1 MKRRQIYL
9 TESEIVAIKSFAF
22 ELGIS
27 ISEYIRR
34 IIDEHLAKR
43 KGSVLPNPF
52 IIKTTK
58 TSKKIK

>member
-9 TESEIVAIKSFAF
+9 TESEITAIKSFAF

-43 KGSVLPNPF
+43 KVSIGLICTP
-52 IIKTTK
+52 I
-58 TSKKIK
+58 

>member
-9 TESEIVAIKSFAF
+9 TESEITAIKSFAF

-34 IIDEHLAKR
+34 IIDEHLEKR
-43 KGSVLPNPF
+43 KVKEPSESFLT
-52 IIKTTK
+52 KTTK
-58 TSKKIK
+58 TVKKRK